1 MTALRFVLTD
11 AGRAA
16 MIDAGSGG
24 TAPIIIAK
32 AGVTASVVVAAPT
45 LEVLPGEIKRIDAVA
60 GLAVSPD
67 TLHLTIRDSSTDAY
81 SVRAIALYLADDTL
95 FAVYAQPDPIVQKA
109 DVTAFFI
116 AADMVFEDGDAE
128 LIEFG
133 DTNFLN
139 PPATETVQGVAYL
152 ATIAEALAGAV
163 ADKIMT
169 PAAMAAVLANY
180 VAAEQLGQPNGVA
193 TLGLDGKLLVA
204 QRPPIDL
211 IDVWAVANQAAML
224 ALAATVGDFAVRAD
238 NGLVYVLQATP
249 ATTLANWL
257 EISTP
262 SPVSS
267 VNGHVGVIVLT
278 AADVGAVPT
287 ARTVIGGGLV
297 IGGGDLSANRTFTVL
312 AATPAEALAGAAAD
326 RALTPQSLALILAQ
340 LAASVPAARSITGSG
355 LVTGGGNLGADR
367 VFDVAIASAAEIAAG
382 IVNNKAVTPAGLAG
396 LPQSLTPNGYYMWP
410 GGFMLQWIQYRAPFS
425 TEASV
430 SLSLPIAFQSVV
442 LPAAATGWIAGV
454 NTFRDLF
461 PQIAGAI
468 TLGNLTIQLQAA
480 TSNDKRLDGF
490 DILVFGK

>member
-1 MTALRFVLTD
+1 MTALRFVLTN

-16 MIDAGSGG
+16 MIDAGAGG
-24 TAPIIIAK
+24 TAPIVIAK

-60 GLAVSPD
+60 GLAVSSD

-81 SVRAIALYLADDTL
+81 TVRGVGLYLADGTL

-139 PPATETVQGVAYL
+139 PPATETVQGIAYL

-193 TLGLDGKLLVA
+193 TLGPDGKLLVA

-224 ALAATVGDFAVRAD
+224 ALVATVGDFAVRAD
-238 NGLVYVLQATP
+238 NGLVYVLQSLP

-287 ARTVIGGGLV
+287 ARTINGGGLV
-297 IGGGDLSANRTFTVL
+297 TGGGSLAADRVLSVI
-312 AATPAEALAGAAAD
+312 AATPAEALAGAVAD
-326 RALTPQSLALILAQ
+326 KALTPASLALILAQ
-340 LAASVPAARSITGSG
+340 LAASVPTARTVTGGG
-355 LVTGGGNLGADR
+355 LVTGGGSLAADR
-367 VFDVAIASAAEIAAG
+367 ALSVAIASAAEIVAG
-382 IVNNKAVTPAGLAG
+382 TANDKAITPAGLGG
-396 LPQSLTPNGYYMWP
+396 LPRSLTPNG
-410 GGFMLQWIQYRAPFS
+410 FMVLPNGIIINWIQYRAPF
-425 TEASV
+425 TADAAV
-430 SLSLPIAFQSVV
+430 SLSYPMAFTEQY
-442 LPAAATGWIAGV
+442 LIGAATAWLATA
-454 NTFRDLF
+454 NNFRDLF
-461 PQIAGAI
+461 AQLVSPG
-468 TLGNLTIQLQAA
+468 LGSCIVQMQAS
-480 TSNDKRLDGF
+480 TSNDKRADGF
-490 DILVFGK
+490 DLLLIGK

>member
-1 MTALRFVLTD
+1 MTALRFVLTN

-16 MIDAGSGG
+16 MIDAGAGG
-24 TAPIIIAK
+24 TAPIVIAK

-60 GLAVSPD
+60 GLAVSSD

-81 SVRAIALYLADDTL
+81 TVRGVGLYLADGTL

-139 PPATETVQGVAYL
+139 PPATETVQGIAYL

-193 TLGLDGKLLVA
+193 TLGPDGKLLVA

-224 ALAATVGDFAVRAD
+224 ALVATVGDFAVRAD
-238 NGLVYVLQATP
+238 NGLVYVLQSLP

-287 ARTVIGGGLV
+287 ARTINGG
-297 IGGGDLSANRTFTVL
+297 
-312 AATPAEALAGAAAD
+312 
-326 RALTPQSLALILAQ
+326 
-340 LAASVPAARSITGSG
+340 G
-355 LVTGGGNLGADR
+355 LVTGGGSLAADR
-367 VFDVAIASAAEIAAG
+367 ALSVAIASAAEIVAG
-382 IVNNKAVTPAGLAG
+382 TANDKAITPAGLGG
-396 LPQSLTPNGYYMWP
+396 LPRSLTPNG
-410 GGFMLQWIQYRAPFS
+410 FMVLPNGIIINWIQYRAPF
-425 TEASV
+425 TADAAV
-430 SLSLPIAFQSVV
+430 SLSYPMAFTEQY
-442 LPAAATGWIAGV
+442 LIGAATAWLATA
-454 NTFRDLF
+454 NNFRDLF
-461 PQIAGAI
+461 AQLVSPG
-468 TLGNLTIQLQAA
+468 LGSCIVQMQAS
-480 TSNDKRLDGF
+480 TSNDKRADGF
-490 DILVFGK
+490 DLLLIGK